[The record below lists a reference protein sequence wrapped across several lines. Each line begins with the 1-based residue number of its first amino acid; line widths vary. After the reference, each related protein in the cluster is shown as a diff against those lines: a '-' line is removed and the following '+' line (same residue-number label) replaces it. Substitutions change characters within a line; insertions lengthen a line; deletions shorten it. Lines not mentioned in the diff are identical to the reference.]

1 MIGARLARGA
11 PLIHF
16 ASHYR
21 YLDVSG

>member
-1 MIGARLARGA
+1 VGARVAGDA

-21 YLDVSG
+21 RLDASR